1 MMMIPDFQDLKYGI
15 IYFYSGGKRS
25 GALQR
30 AADLLLRLVYPM
42 DIQWVDHP
50 GDDGSMIVARRFNVS
65 NAGRYAVVRLK
76 VEDDSMLGRLYES
89 IEAFAHVLMDVGD
102 RRVGDVLLKASDYG
116 PRIMASESCCDYLP
130 EAAPQDNTR
139 VKKTQPR
146 LRLWKKLKKNL
157 TDLVEEELEEELID
171 SGTSSSVT
179 RPFNREREVDV
190 EFCREAAPQDLLQE
204 LEEDLEFK
212 RLERERKQALERIR
226 RDIVAYVARY
236 HEDPKNLM
244 AELLRGKVVVGQPG
258 RLLVNGD
265 MKIVLPEYDEME
277 IEMPASCRTLYILFM
292 KLRKQGRGIILKN
305 IDEHREELLAIY
317 TMVKPGASDERAKRT
332 VENLCDPL
340 CDSLN
345 QTISRINRCV
355 KNVITDPELV
365 KRYTVTGKK
374 GEPYSIALDPQYLE
388 LPRAV
393 TGT

>member
-1 MMMIPDFQDLKYGI
+1 MITSNLQDLKYGI
-15 IYFYSGGKRS
+15 IYFYCNQKRS
-25 GALQR
+25 GALQQ
-30 AADLLLRLVYPM
+30 AADLLRRLVFPM

-50 GDDGSMIVARRFNVS
+50 DSDGCAIVARRFNVS
-65 NAGRYAVVRLK
+65 NIGRYAIVRLK
-76 VEDDSMLGRLYES
+76 VEDDRMLGTLYEA
-89 IEAFAHVLMDVGD
+89 IEAFARVLLDMSD
-102 RRVGDVLLKASDYG
+102 RRVGDVQLRTSDYG
-116 PRIMASESCCDYLP
+116 PRIMASESYSDYLP
-130 EAAPQDNTR
+130 EAAPQDHTR
-139 VKKTQPR
+139 VKKSKP
-146 LRLWKKLKKNL
+146 RLWKSLKKKL
-157 TDLVEEELEEELID
+157 MDLVEEELDEELTD
-171 SGTSSSVT
+171 GATSSSVP
-179 RPFNREREVDV
+179 RSLNLEREVYV
-190 EFCREAAPQDLLQE
+190 ECGDEAAPQDLLEE

-236 HEDPKNLM
+236 HEDPKELM

-317 TMVKPGASDERAKRT
+317 TMVKPGASDERARKT
-332 VENLCDPL
+332 VGNLCDPL

-345 QTISRINRCV
+345 QTISRINRCIRD
-355 KNVITDPELV
+355 VITDAELV
-365 KRYTVTGKK
+365 KRYIVTGKK

>member
-1 MMMIPDFQDLKYGI
+1 MITSNLQDLKYGI
-15 IYFYSGGKRS
+15 IYFYCNQKRS
-25 GALQR
+25 GALQQ
-30 AADLLLRLVYPM
+30 AADLLRRLVFPM

-50 GDDGSMIVARRFNVS
+50 DSDGCVIVARRFNVS
-65 NAGRYAVVRLK
+65 NIGRYAIVRLK
-76 VEDDSMLGRLYES
+76 VEDDRMLGTLYEA
-89 IEAFAHVLMDVGD
+89 IEAFARVLLDMSD
-102 RRVGDVLLKASDYG
+102 RRVGDVQLRTSDYG
-116 PRIMASESCCDYLP
+116 PRIMASESYCDYLP
-130 EAAPQDNTR
+130 EAAPQDHTR
-139 VKKTQPR
+139 VKKSKP
-146 LRLWKKLKKNL
+146 RLWKSLKKKL
-157 TDLVEEELEEELID
+157 MDLVEEELDEELTD
-171 SGTSSSVT
+171 SATSSSVP
-179 RPFNREREVDV
+179 RSLNLEREVYV
-190 EFCREAAPQDLLQE
+190 ECGDEAAPQDLLEE

-236 HEDPKNLM
+236 HEDPKELM
-244 AELLRGKVVVGQPG
+244 AELLQGKVVVGQPG

-317 TMVKPGASDERAKRT
+317 TMVKPGASDERARKT
-332 VENLCDPL
+332 VGNLCDPL

-345 QTISRINRCV
+345 QTISRINRCIRD
-355 KNVITDPELV
+355 VITDAELV
-365 KRYTVTGKK
+365 KRYIVTGKK

>member
-25 GALQR
+25 GALQQ

-50 GDDGSMIVARRFNVS
+50 DSDGCVIVARRFNVS
-65 NAGRYAVVRLK
+65 NIGRYAIVRLK
-76 VEDDSMLGRLYES
+76 VEDDRMLGTLYEA
-89 IEAFAHVLMDVGD
+89 IEAFARVLLDMSD
-102 RRVGDVLLKASDYG
+102 RRVGDVQLRTSDYG
-116 PRIMASESCCDYLP
+116 PRIMASESYCDYLP
-130 EAAPQDNTR
+130 EAAPQDHTR
-139 VKKTQPR
+139 VKKSKP
-146 LRLWKKLKKNL
+146 RLWKSLKKKL
-157 TDLVEEELEEELID
+157 MDLVEEELDEELTD
-171 SGTSSSVT
+171 SATSSSVP
-179 RPFNREREVDV
+179 RSLNLEREVYV
-190 EFCREAAPQDLLQE
+190 ECGDEAAPQDLLEE

-236 HEDPKNLM
+236 HEDPKELM
-244 AELLRGKVVVGQPG
+244 AELLQGKVVVGQPG

-317 TMVKPGASDERAKRT
+317 TMVKPGASDERARKT
-332 VENLCDPL
+332 VGNLCDPL

-345 QTISRINRCV
+345 QTISRINRCIRD
-355 KNVITDPELV
+355 VITDAELV
-365 KRYTVTGKK
+365 KRYIVSGKK

>member
-1 MMMIPDFQDLKYGI
+1 MMTSNLQDLKYGI
-15 IYFYSGGKRS
+15 IYFYCNQKRS
-25 GALQR
+25 GALQQ
-30 AADLLLRLVYPM
+30 AADLLRRLVFPM

-50 GDDGSMIVARRFNVS
+50 DSDGCVIVARRFNVS
-65 NAGRYAVVRLK
+65 NIGRYAIVRLK
-76 VEDDSMLGRLYES
+76 VEDDRMLGTLYEA
-89 IEAFAHVLMDVGD
+89 IEAFARVLLDMSD
-102 RRVGDVLLKASDYG
+102 RRVGDVLLRTSDYG
-116 PRIMASESCCDYLP
+116 PRIMASESYSDYLP
-130 EAAPQDNTR
+130 EAAPQDHTR
-139 VKKTQPR
+139 VKKSKP
-146 LRLWKKLKKNL
+146 RLWKRLKKKL
-157 TDLVEEELEEELID
+157 TDLVEEELEEELMD
-171 SGTSSSVT
+171 SATPSAVT
-179 RPFNREREVDV
+179 RSFNLERELHV
-190 EFCREAAPQDLLQE
+190 ECGNEAAPQDLLE
-204 LEEDLEFK
+204 EREEDLEFK

-236 HEDPKNLM
+236 HEDPKELM

-292 KLRKQGRGIILKN
+292 KLCKQGRGIILKN

-317 TMVKPGASDERAKRT
+317 TMVKPGASDERAKKT
-332 VENLCDPL
+332 VGNLCDPL
-340 CDSLN
+340 CESLN

-365 KRYTVTGKK
+365 KRYIVTGKK

>member
-1 MMMIPDFQDLKYGI
+1 MITSNLQDLKYGI
-15 IYFYSGGKRS
+15 IYFYCNQKRS
-25 GALQR
+25 GALQQ
-30 AADLLLRLVYPM
+30 AADLLRRLVFPM

-50 GDDGSMIVARRFNVS
+50 DSDGCAIVARRFNVS
-65 NAGRYAVVRLK
+65 NIGRYAIVRLK
-76 VEDDSMLGRLYES
+76 VEDDRMLGTLYEA
-89 IEAFAHVLMDVGD
+89 IEAFARVLLDMSD
-102 RRVGDVLLKASDYG
+102 RRVGDVQLRTSDYG
-116 PRIMASESCCDYLP
+116 PRIMASESYCDYLP
-130 EAAPQDNTR
+130 KAAPQDHTR
-139 VKKTQPR
+139 VKKSKP
-146 LRLWKKLKKNL
+146 RLWKSLKKKL
-157 TDLVEEELEEELID
+157 MDLVEEELDEELTD
-171 SGTSSSVT
+171 GATSSSVP
-179 RPFNREREVDV
+179 RSLNLEREVYV
-190 EFCREAAPQDLLQE
+190 ECGDEAAPQDLLEE

-236 HEDPKNLM
+236 HEDPKELM
-244 AELLRGKVVVGQPG
+244 AELLQGKVVVGQPG

-317 TMVKPGASDERAKRT
+317 TMVKPGASDERARKT
-332 VENLCDPL
+332 VGNLCDPL

-345 QTISRINRCV
+345 QTISRINRCIRD
-355 KNVITDPELV
+355 VITDAELV
-365 KRYTVTGKK
+365 KRYIVTGKK

>member
-1 MMMIPDFQDLKYGI
+1 MITSNLQDLKYGI
-15 IYFYSGGKRS
+15 IYFYCNQKRS
-25 GALQR
+25 GALQQ
-30 AADLLLRLVYPM
+30 AADLLRRLVFPM

-50 GDDGSMIVARRFNVS
+50 DSDGCAIVARRFNVS
-65 NAGRYAVVRLK
+65 NIGRYAIVRLK
-76 VEDDSMLGRLYES
+76 VEDDRMLGTLYEA
-89 IEAFAHVLMDVGD
+89 IEAFARVLLDMSD
-102 RRVGDVLLKASDYG
+102 RRVGDVQLRTSDYG
-116 PRIMASESCCDYLP
+116 PRIMASESYCDYLP
-130 EAAPQDNTR
+130 EAAPQDHTR
-139 VKKTQPR
+139 VKKSK
-146 LRLWKKLKKNL
+146 LGLWKSLKKKL
-157 TDLVEEELEEELID
+157 TDLVEEELDEELTD
-171 SGTSSSVT
+171 SATSSSVP
-179 RPFNREREVDV
+179 RSLNLEREVYV
-190 EFCREAAPQDLLQE
+190 ECGDEAAPQDLLEE

-236 HEDPKNLM
+236 HEDPKELM
-244 AELLRGKVVVGQPG
+244 AELLRGKVVGGQPG

-317 TMVKPGASDERAKRT
+317 TMVKPGASDERAKKT
-332 VENLCDPL
+332 VGNLCDPL
-340 CDSLN
+340 CERLN

-365 KRYTVTGKK
+365 KRYIVTGKK

>member
-1 MMMIPDFQDLKYGI
+1 MITSNLQDLKYGI
-15 IYFYSGGKRS
+15 IYFYCNQKRS
-25 GALQR
+25 GALQQ
-30 AADLLLRLVYPM
+30 AADLLRRLVFPM

-50 GDDGSMIVARRFNVS
+50 DSDGCVIVARRFNVS
-65 NAGRYAVVRLK
+65 NIGRYAIVRLK
-76 VEDDSMLGRLYES
+76 VEDDRMLGTLYEA
-89 IEAFAHVLMDVGD
+89 IEAFARVLLDMSD
-102 RRVGDVLLKASDYG
+102 RRVGDVQLRTSDYG
-116 PRIMASESCCDYLP
+116 PRIMASESYCDYLP
-130 EAAPQDNTR
+130 EAAPQDHTR
-139 VKKTQPR
+139 VKKSKP
-146 LRLWKKLKKNL
+146 RLWKSLKKKL
-157 TDLVEEELEEELID
+157 MDLVEEELDEELTD
-171 SGTSSSVT
+171 GATSSSVP
-179 RPFNREREVDV
+179 RSLNLEREVYV
-190 EFCREAAPQDLLQE
+190 ECGDEAAPQDLLEE

-236 HEDPKNLM
+236 HEDPKELM
-244 AELLRGKVVVGQPG
+244 AELLQGKVVVGQPG

-317 TMVKPGASDERAKRT
+317 TMVKPGASDERARKT
-332 VENLCDPL
+332 VGNLCDPL

-345 QTISRINRCV
+345 QTISRINRCIRD
-355 KNVITDPELV
+355 VITDAELV
-365 KRYTVTGKK
+365 KRYIVTGKK

>member
-1 MMMIPDFQDLKYGI
+1 MITSNLQDLKYGI
-15 IYFYSGGKRS
+15 IYFYCNQKRS
-25 GALQR
+25 GALQQ
-30 AADLLLRLVYPM
+30 AADLLRRLVFPM

-50 GDDGSMIVARRFNVS
+50 NSDGCVIVARRFNVS
-65 NAGRYAVVRLK
+65 NIGRYAIVRLK
-76 VEDDSMLGRLYES
+76 VEDDRMLGTLYEA
-89 IEAFAHVLMDVGD
+89 IEAFARVLLDMSD
-102 RRVGDVLLKASDYG
+102 RRVGDVQLRTSDYG
-116 PRIMASESCCDYLP
+116 PRIMASESYCDYLP
-130 EAAPQDNTR
+130 EAAPQDHTR
-139 VKKTQPR
+139 VKKSKP
-146 LRLWKKLKKNL
+146 RLWKSLKKKL
-157 TDLVEEELEEELID
+157 MDLVEEELDEELTD
-171 SGTSSSVT
+171 SAMSSSVP
-179 RPFNREREVDV
+179 RSLNLEREVYV
-190 EFCREAAPQDLLQE
+190 ECGDEAAPQDLLEE

-236 HEDPKNLM
+236 HEDPKELM
-244 AELLRGKVVVGQPG
+244 AELLQGKVVVGQPG

-317 TMVKPGASDERAKRT
+317 TMVKPGASDERARKT
-332 VENLCDPL
+332 VGNLCDPL

-345 QTISRINRCV
+345 HTISRINRCIRA
-355 KNVITDPELV
+355 VIPDAELV
-365 KRYTVTGKK
+365 KRYIVSGKK